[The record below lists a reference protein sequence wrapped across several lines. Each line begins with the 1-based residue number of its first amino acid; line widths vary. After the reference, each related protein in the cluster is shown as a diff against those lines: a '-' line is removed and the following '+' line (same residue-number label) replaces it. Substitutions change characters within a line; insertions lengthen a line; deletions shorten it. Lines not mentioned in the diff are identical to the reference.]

1 MPSMADL
8 LTYALLLQEEI
19 RMVAFVRK
27 MLVVLSI
34 VAVIM
39 AIGNN
44 SYAISING
52 SLGLAGVSPAL
63 NNGSNL
69 GNTTSVSSIQTIV
82 TDFPNGFDD
91 YSVVPFAALFGPT
104 TVDLTNLSL
113 FSISNPAFGSFTAAS
128 GTIVTQLV
136 NFLDV
141 LYLGTFTPAN
151 SGPLSTF
158 DPTASSLRVSINQS
172 GSALAEAITLTSTPT
187 AVPEP
192 STWLLLTTGT
202 LLLGYGWRRHYQQ

>member
-151 SGPLSTF
+151 PGPLSTF

>member
-1 MPSMADL
+1 MADL

-202 LLLGYGWRRHYQQ
+202 LLLGYGWRRQYQQ

>member
-1 MPSMADL
+1 
-8 LTYALLLQEEI
+8 
-19 RMVAFVRK
+19 MVAFVRK

-104 TVDLTNLSL
+104 TVDLTNLSS

-202 LLLGYGWRRHYQQ
+202 LLLGYGWRRQYQQ

>member
-1 MPSMADL
+1 
-8 LTYALLLQEEI
+8 
-19 RMVAFVRK
+19 MVAFVRK

>member
-1 MPSMADL
+1 MADL